1 MKRMITRTI
10 DLHTYTVRT
19 LNVETAEVLDIDYS
33 IGTRYTADNK
43 VLAELRAEHET
54 DVLKLVAIVNHTVET
69 RLYGMDEQTFINLA
83 QILPPRTTSEAVH
96 PAE

>member
-19 LNVETAEVLDIDYS
+19 LNVETAEVRDIDYT
-33 IGTRYTADNK
+33 IGTNYANTK

-54 DVLKLVAIVNHTVET
+54 DTLKLVAIVSHTTET

-83 QILPPRTTSEAVH
+83 TVLPPRTKG
-96 PAE
+96 AE

>member
-19 LNVETAEVLDIDYS
+19 LNVETAEVRDIDYVL
-33 IGTRYTADNK
+33 GTHYADIK
-43 VLAELRAEHET
+43 VLAELRAQHET
-54 DVLKLVAIVNHTVET
+54 ETLKLVAIVNHTTET

-83 QILPPRTTSEAVH
+83 AVLPPRGKTENA
-96 PAE
+96 PE